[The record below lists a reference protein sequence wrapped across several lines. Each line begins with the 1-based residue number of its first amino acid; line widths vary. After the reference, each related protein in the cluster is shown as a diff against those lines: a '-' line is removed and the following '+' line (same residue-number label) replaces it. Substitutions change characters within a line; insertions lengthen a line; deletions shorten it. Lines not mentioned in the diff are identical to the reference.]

1 MTDRLPLTK
10 LEQRLYATLR
20 AIADEGM
27 VCPTNEALVARMG
40 LKTESGVSQII
51 RQIEA
56 KEWIEVERRSRWR
69 RIVIVDTGRAIESRL
84 SNSPAN
90 IERRER
96 RERHLKAA
104 QAKMVVGAIP
114 AHNCPVEALRA
125 SMAHEAMAF
134 QQRREAARMMS
145 NTAIAEIERP
155 RSPQSTFTMA
165 GGEPCFQC
173 GVKRADHDA
182 HGCKR
187 WRARP

>member
-1 MTDRLPLTK
+1 MTGRLPLTTV
-10 LEQRLYATLR
+10 EQRLYAILR
-20 AIADEGM
+20 AAAEDGM

-104 QAKMVVGAIP
+104 QAKMAIGV
-114 AHNCPVEALRA
+114 HDCPVEALRA

-134 QQRREAARMMS
+134 QQRRAAASMMS
-145 NTAIAEIERP
+145 NTAIAEIEHP